1 MLRYLSRAAVV
12 SDETVQWGIL
22 TNGRQW
28 RLYWQGA
35 RSRSEEFLQ
44 FDLAELGGVAG
55 VNADLFASGDA
66 EQVHYLRAFFL
77 LFRRPAF
84 LPQPG
89 DPRSEEHTSELQSL
103 MRISYAVFCLK
114 KNSTDTQ
121 YSTHL

>member
-77 LFRRPAF
+77 LFRR
-84 LPQPG
+84 
-89 DPRSEEHTSELQSL
+89 RSEEHTSEPQSL
-103 MRISYAVFCLK
+103 MLSSIALFCL
-114 KNSTDTQ
+114 
-121 YSTHL
+121 